1 MINLN
6 DYFTEEELELASK
19 ELEYIEKHPEEYTSY
34 DLDDLKEDLLDDA
47 IEIRYYE
54 HFAKSKI
61 FPFCV
66 MKKYFY
72 C

>member
-34 DLDDLKEDLLDDA
+34 DLDDLKEALLDDA
-47 IEIRYYE
+47 SSIRYYE
-54 HFAKSKI
+54 HYAKSKI
-61 FPFCV
+61 FLFCV
-66 MKKYFY
+66 MKEYFY

>member
-34 DLDDLKEDLLDDA
+34 DLDDLKEAYLMMLV
-47 IEIRYYE
+47 
-54 HFAKSKI
+54 K
-61 FPFCV
+61 
-66 MKKYFY
+66 
-72 C
+72 